1 MRQRQPRHHLLKIL
15 GVTFGVAVAIGQIIG
30 SGILRSPSIVASEVP
45 GVALIIGLWLLGAI
59 QVSLAANLN
68 AELGTALPRT
78 GGGYNYVRRAMG
90 DVPGLVVGWTDWL
103 ANLAGAAAASVSFA
117 EFLPLL
123 IPAAGAHKIAVA
135 ISLQVALYAANIAGL
150 REGRAV
156 QELTSFIKA
165 AMLFAF
171 IFTAVLLVAP
181 AEPHTVL
188 SSTVAFKWANLIL
201 AYQLIMGAYAG
212 WNTPLAFAGE
222 NADAGRTI
230 PRAMFYGIALTATL
244 YIGVNWA
251 LLHAL
256 SAAGVAASPLP
267 FSAVLSHIGGS
278 VPATLFALTAT
289 ITVASC
295 SNACIMTAPR
305 ILFALGRDRLLP
317 RAFTSVNAGGS
328 PTVAFAMSAIG
339 TLGLA
344 ATGAFALVFGL
355 IATLNAASG
364 FLVDVSYWVLRK
376 KEPGLARPFR
386 AIGYPVLPAIPV
398 LVDGALVVLFT
409 TADYTGGLVAIVLAL
424 LCVPFAMIAHR
435 ARKSGSCRIDTL
447 AYEAFS
453 HTISQLSRRSM
464 KPVILPDESR
474 WKILRMRLSPG
485 MKNTSGVSAF
495 HSAGLRPLRA
505 PMSFPPVTASV

>member
-1 MRQRQPRHHLLKIL
+1 MSTAAIAVAQPRHHLLKIL

-30 SGILRSPSIVASEVP
+30 SGILRSPSIIAGQVP
-45 GVALIIGLWLLGAI
+45 GVALIIGLWMLGAI
-59 QVSLAANLN
+59 QVSLAANLT

-78 GGGYNYVRRAMG
+78 GGGYNYVRRALG
-90 DVPGLVVGWTDWL
+90 DVFGLVVGWTDWL

-123 IPAAGAHKIAVA
+123 VPAAGAHKIAVA
-135 ISLQVALYAANIAGL
+135 LSLQVALYAANVAGL

-171 IFTAVLLVAP
+171 ILVAVLLVAP
-181 AEPHTVL
+181 EEPRTFL
-188 SSTVAFKWANLIL
+188 SSPTAFQWANIIL

-212 WNTPLAFAGE
+212 WNTPVAFAGE
-222 NADAGRTI
+222 NADPARTI

-256 SAAGVAASPLP
+256 SPAGVAASPLP
-267 FSAVLSHIGGS
+267 FSTALSHFGGT
-278 VPATLFALTAT
+278 VPATLFALTAL

-305 ILFALGRDRLLP
+305 ILFALGSDRLLP
-317 RAFTSVNAGGS
+317 RAFTSVNTGGS
-328 PTVAFAMSAIG
+328 PTVAYVISAVG

-364 FLVDVSYWVLRK
+364 FLVDVSYWVLRV
-376 KEPGLARPFR
+376 KEPQLPRPYR
-386 AIGYPVLPAIPV
+386 AFGYPVLPMIPV
-398 LVDGALVVLFT
+398 LVDGTLVVLFT
-409 TADYTGGLVAIVLAL
+409 SANYTGGIVAVGLLL
-424 LCVPFAMIAHR
+424 LCIPFALIAHR
-435 ARKSGSCRIDTL
+435 ARKIEAALSG
-447 AYEAFS
+447 
-453 HTISQLSRRSM
+453 M
-464 KPVILPDESR
+464 
-474 WKILRMRLSPG
+474 
-485 MKNTSGVSAF
+485 
-495 HSAGLRPLRA
+495 
-505 PMSFPPVTASV
+505 